1 MRDPIDIII
10 PVYKNVAL
18 VKDCLESLRRNL
30 GEIAAYEPRIVVIN
44 DSPDDQPV
52 TEYLAAAKR
61 AGRIDILISNEKNV
75 GFVRSVNK
83 GIAEA
88 RMRGAHAILVNSDTV
103 TFENTLAEMVG
114 VLLLDEQIGFVS
126 PRSNNASICTFP
138 QTPHAL
144 AGTTIDPASC
154 HSVWASVA
162 HHLPRYT
169 FTPTAVGF
177 YMLIKSKILDD
188 FGGLDEI
195 FDVGY
200 EEENDLVLRA
210 NKVGFR
216 SVLANHAFAYH
227 AGSASFLLRD
237 IDLTEHRSG
246 NLHKMME
253 RHPEFLPLV
262 MQYQASA
269 KYRAEQM
276 LRNLVR
282 DDAGRLNLVVNLLS
296 MGPAF
301 NGTNELI
308 LNVLKFLNECATDRF
323 NITLLARANV
333 ASFHGFEQFDCLAWT
348 EEVQSKYAIAVSFGQ
363 PYDLHSINIM
373 EMLAP
378 INVYGMLDVISW
390 DCGYLRV
397 EQQIDSLWNYV
408 AKSANG
414 LMYISG
420 FSKQI
425 FERSFPVSAES
436 LAYSRLL
443 PTKVAAYAERY
454 ANARTG
460 ARHVFVAGNHF
471 KHKDSLRAAKQLAE
485 ALPSLQFV
493 VLGDGSEQQHGNIIN
508 LQAGNVSDED
518 MIATIA
524 EASVVVLPS
533 YYEGFGFSIMHALAL
548 GKPVVARDIP
558 STREILKSFGKVE
571 GVILFKKNSDM
582 PAAITAA
589 VQARKSSVDDS
600 KADDWQDWARG
611 FADFLNA
618 LIDSPHVYHL
628 LEERITQGDV
638 IRRIFDAERRLRH
651 MESSRPHVPD
661 VVAVAH
667 EQEARAETAYAL
679 ADLEALDPGA
689 FVDFLYEHL
698 LGRKADPTGYNHH
711 LLLLEQGT
719 TRRDMLKSI
728 LRSGEY
734 TSSGR
739 QVKVSGLGLPGAF
752 SLKRIFGFGK
762 ASAAVTQAADEY
774 ALADL
779 EAMDSGAFVDF
790 LYERLLGR
798 KADPTGYNHHL
809 LLLEEGTT
817 RRDMLKSI
825 LRSDE
830 YASSGRDVRVTGLDR
845 PIALILKRM
854 FGTRKAS
861 A

>member
-18 VKDCLESLRRNL
+18 VKDCVDSLRRNL
-30 GEIAAYEPRIVVIN
+30 SEIAVFEPRIVVIN

-52 TEYLAAAKR
+52 MDYLAAAEKTG
-61 AGRIDILISNEKNV
+61 AIDVLITNEKNV

-83 GIAEA
+83 GIAAA
-88 RMRGAHAILVNSDTV
+88 RMRGADAILVNSDTV
-103 TFENTLAEMVG
+103 TFENALAEMVG
-114 VLLLDEQIGFVS
+114 VALLDEQIGFVS

-144 AGTTIDPASC
+144 AGATVDPASC
-154 HSVWASVA
+154 HSVWASVS
-162 HHLPRYT
+162 HYLPRYT

-177 YMLIKSKILDD
+177 YMLIKRSILDD
-188 FGGLDEI
+188 FHGLDEI

-216 SVLANHAFAYH
+216 AVLANHAFAYH

-237 IDLTEHRSG
+237 IDLTTHRNS
-246 NLHKMME
+246 NLNKMTE

-262 MQYQASA
+262 MQYQGSA

-282 DDAGRLNLVVNLLS
+282 DEAGRLNLVVNLLS

-308 LNVLKFLNECATDRF
+308 LKVLEFFNECATDRF
-323 NITLLARANV
+323 NITLLARRNV
-333 ASFHGFEQFDCLAWT
+333 ASFHGFEQFDRLACT
-348 EEVQSKYAIAVSFGQ
+348 EELQSKYAIAVSFGQ
-363 PYDLHSINIM
+363 PYDLNAVNVM

-397 EQQIDSLWNYV
+397 EQQIDSLWDYV

-414 LMYISG
+414 LMYISA

-425 FERSFPVSAES
+425 FERSFPVSEAS
-436 LAYSRLL
+436 QSYAQLL
-443 PTKVAAYAERY
+443 PTKVAAYAGRY
-454 ANARTG
+454 DNTRAG

-471 KHKDSLRAAKQLAE
+471 KHKDSLRTAKQLAE

-493 VLGDGSEQQHGNIIN
+493 VLGDGGEQGGNIIN

-518 MIATIA
+518 MIAAMA
-524 EASVVVLPS
+524 ESSVIVLPS

-558 STREILKSFGKVE
+558 VTREILKSFGAIE
-571 GVILFKKNSDM
+571 GIILFKRNSDI
-582 PAAITAA
+582 PAAVTEAI
-589 VQARKSSVDDS
+589 QARRSFVDDS
-600 KADDWQDWARG
+600 KAKDWRDWASG
-611 FADFLNA
+611 LADFLHS
-618 LIDSPHVYHL
+618 LPDSPNVYHL
-628 LEERITQGDV
+628 LEERIAHGDV
-638 IRRIFDAERRLRH
+638 LRRIFDVERRLNHREDTRQNASDMNSIGH
-651 MESSRPHVPD
+651 KKTV
-661 VVAVAH
+661 
-667 EQEARAETAYAL
+667 RAKNGQTVTVYAF
-679 ADLEALDPGA
+679 A
-689 FVDFLYEHL
+689 
-698 LGRKADPTGYNHH
+698 T
-711 LLLLEQGT
+711 
-719 TRRDMLKSI
+719 
-728 LRSGEY
+728 
-734 TSSGR
+734 
-739 QVKVSGLGLPGAF
+739 
-752 SLKRIFGFGK
+752 
-762 ASAAVTQAADEY
+762 
-774 ALADL
+774 L
-779 EAMDSGAFVDF
+779 EAMDSGSFVEF

-798 KADPTGYNHHL
+798 KADPSGYNHHL
-809 LLLEEGTT
+809 LLLDQGVT

-825 LRSDE
+825 LRSEE
-830 YASSGRDVRVTGLDR
+830 YISSGREVNVSGLER
-845 PIALILKRM
+845 PFALGFKRI
-854 FGTRKAS
+854 FGARKAS

>member
-18 VKDCLESLRRNL
+18 VKDCLDSLRRNL
-30 GEIAAYEPRIVVIN
+30 GEIAAFEPRIVVIN
-44 DSPDDQPV
+44 DSPDDRPV
-52 TEYLAAAKR
+52 TEYLAVAEK
-61 AGRIDILISNEKNV
+61 AGEIDVLISNEKNV

-83 GIAEA
+83 GIAAA
-88 RMRGAHAILVNSDTV
+88 RTRGADAILVNSDTV
-103 TFENTLAEMVG
+103 TFENTLAEMVA
-114 VLLLDEQIGFVS
+114 VALLDEQIGFVS

-154 HSVWASVA
+154 HSVWASVS

-177 YMLIKSKILDD
+177 YMLIKRAILDD
-188 FGGLDEI
+188 FHGLDEI

-237 IDLTEHRSG
+237 IDLTAHRNG
-246 NLHKMME
+246 NLNKMME

-262 MQYQASA
+262 MQYQAST

-276 LRNLVR
+276 LGNLVR
-282 DDAGRLNLVVNLLS
+282 DEAGRLNLVVNLLS

-308 LNVLKFLNECATDRF
+308 LNVLEHLNECATDRF
-323 NITLLARANV
+323 NITLLARRNV
-333 ASFHGFEQFDCLAWT
+333 ASFHGFEQFDRLACT
-348 EEVQSKYAIAVSFGQ
+348 EEVRSKYAIAVSFGQ
-363 PYDLHSINIM
+363 PYDLNAVNVM

-414 LMYISG
+414 LMYIST

-425 FERSFPVSAES
+425 FERSFPVTTKSQSYAQ
-436 LAYSRLL
+436 LL

-454 ANARTG
+454 NNARTG
-460 ARHVFVAGNHF
+460 ARHVFIAGNHF
-471 KHKDSLRAAKQLAE
+471 KHKDSLRTAKQLAE

-493 VLGDGSEQQHGNIIN
+493 VLGDGSEQRGNIIN
-508 LQAGNVSDED
+508 LQAGNVFDED
-518 MIATIA
+518 MIGAMA
-524 EASVVVLPS
+524 ESSVVVLPS

-558 STREILKSFGKVE
+558 VTREILESFGAVE
-571 GVILFKKNSDM
+571 GVILFKRNSDM
-582 PAAITAA
+582 PAAVTAA
-589 VQARKSSVDDS
+589 IKARKSSVDDS
-600 KADDWQDWARG
+600 KAEDWRDWASG
-611 FADFLNA
+611 FADFLHS
-618 LIDSPHVYHL
+618 LPDSPDVYHL

-638 IRRIFDAERRLRH
+638 LRRIFDVERRLSHLENTRQ
-651 MESSRPHVPD
+651 PVPE
-661 VVAVAH
+661 AVAIAH
-667 EQEARAETAYAL
+667 KAAASAAVKQIPSVFAL
-679 ADLEALDPGA
+679 ADLEAMDPGS
-689 FVDFLYEHL
+689 FVDFLYEGI
-698 LGRKADPTGYNHH
+698 LGRKADPSGYNHH
-711 LLLLEQGT
+711 LLLLDQ
-719 TRRDMLKSI
+719 
-728 LRSGEY
+728 
-734 TSSGR
+734 
-739 QVKVSGLGLPGAF
+739 
-752 SLKRIFGFGK
+752 
-762 ASAAVTQAADEY
+762 
-774 ALADL
+774 
-779 EAMDSGAFVDF
+779 
-790 LYERLLGR
+790 
-798 KADPTGYNHHL
+798 
-809 LLLEEGTT
+809 GTT

-830 YASSGRDVRVTGLDR
+830 YTSSDREVSVSGLER
-845 PIALILKRM
+845 PAALGLQRI